1 MSIGGLWSSK
11 IVSCLVRQNIRY
23 REIHMFK
30 TVRMFVSSF
39 SLTVK
44 YLFWTAAVY
53 GSVSGFRFF
62 RRVIRPKINIKMQR
76 TETWG
81 KKETEEYKEWCWRL
95 NPSGQVYASTLRKH
109 FTDYLNRFTN
119 VKKAFPKF
127 LLAFHP
133 PLNLIIQI
141 FWFIIKSPSFMIS

>member
-1 MSIGGLWSSK
+1 M
-11 IVSCLVRQNIRY
+11 VRQNIRY

-30 TVRMFVSSF
+30 TVRMFISSF

-81 KKETEEYKEWCWRL
+81 KKETEEYKE
-95 NPSGQVYASTLRKH
+95 
-109 FTDYLNRFTN
+109 
-119 VKKAFPKF
+119 
-127 LLAFHP
+127 
-133 PLNLIIQI
+133 
-141 FWFIIKSPSFMIS
+141 